1 MVYKSCHV
9 VIGFSDEGEEQILG
23 FLIQKQGATGVK
35 IVISDAHKSLV
46 AAIKKVYRSY
56 SWQKCQVRFMR
67 NILSNILKK
76 DSNDYREKL
85 KNIFRITDIEAT
97 RETKNRLIEEYAN

>member
-1 MVYKSCHV
+1 
-9 VIGFSDEGEEQILG
+9 
-23 FLIQKQGATGVK
+23 
-35 IVISDAHKSLV
+35 
-46 AAIKKVYRSY
+46 
-56 SWQKCQVRFMR
+56 MR

-85 KNIFRITDIEAT
+85 KNIFRITDIEAA